1 MNRFKFRLRGCNNSW
16 ITVNAQQRMV
26 MYSKVPAGTYYFEVY
41 AANNDG
47 VWSDK
52 PTVIKIIR
60 KTTPW
65 FSLPAYLF
73 YLLTVM
79 GIAWLIYRLHAEKKR
94 LKFLLYQENIEKD
107 KKEQI
112 HQAQLR
118 FFTNISHDFR
128 TPLSLILAALD
139 KLRREGLKEYY
150 YRILNG
156 NVQRLLNLVNELMDF
171 RTVENA
177 MMKLEL
183 QPLDINRFINEIAD
197 DFIDYAQQRNID
209 FQIKCDESLPADI
222 YVDKNVV
229 EKIVMNLLNNAFK
242 YTPDKGIILLETR
255 RGQDFVSRYK
265 ITIQW
270 AKA

>member
-1 MNRFKFRLRGCNNSW
+1 MPS
-16 ITVNAQQRMV
+16 A
-26 MYSKVPAGTYYFEVY
+26 SS

-47 VWSDK
+47 VWGE
-52 PTVIKIIR
+52 PTVIKIVR
-60 KTTPW
+60 RRAPW
-65 FSLPAYLF
+65 ASVPAYFCYVLA
-73 YLLTVM
+73 LLGMAYVVFKH
-79 GIAWLIYRLHAEKKR
+79 YAEKKR
-94 LKFLLYQENIEKD
+94 LKMMLYQENVERE

-128 TPLSLILAALD
+128 TPLSLIMAALD

-171 RTVENA
+171 RTVENG

-183 QPLDINRFINEIAD
+183 EQIDVNSFVKGIAG
-197 DFIDYAQQRNID
+197 DFMDYAAERRIS
-209 FQIKCDESLPADI
+209 FRIECDDTLPAEV
-222 YVDKNVV
+222 YADKNVV

-242 YTPDKGIILLETR
+242 YTRDGGSIVLKTT
-255 RGQDFVSRYK
+255 RGQEFVSQWTGYYK
-265 ITIQW
+265 VGADGYLEATNG
-270 AKA
+270 